1 MFQKKC
7 VLIQPNKFLAP
18 PLGLL
23 AIGSMLEKHKYEV
36 KILEIEEPDDLLE
49 DNAAEIFN
57 RIDSKLIGL
66 SFFSSQS
73 KRAQSIIRA
82 LKKENKDVTIVC
94 GGIHPSC
101 APEDV
106 LGMGADYVVVGE
118 GEETIIELFNAL
130 EKQTSLNNIEGIVFK
145 SIDGKYLKT
154 PPRAMIKD
162 LSSLPITSY
171 HLLDSGRFKKRN
183 YFIRGLWLRCGHIL
197 TSRGCPSNCNFC
209 AATRFSGRIV
219 RERAIDDI
227 IAELKILVKEY
238 GIEGFWIVDDTFV
251 LKKRRVEEFC
261 AKLKKLPYKFK
272 WACNSRV
279 DTLTEDMVINLKN
292 SGCIQLEFGVESGSQ
307 RVLDAL
313 NKGIKTEQIER
324 AFEYCKKHKMRTLAN
339 IMIGNP
345 EEKMEDIEK
354 TAQIIRKIRPSYVNY
369 SFLVPFPGSYI
380 YDMAMKNGWID
391 KNVNFNTTVTEDPI
405 MLINFT
411 RNELVG
417 ILNNFYRKDDVVT
430 NYLLQPIFLFDMI
443 KFSLINPLKLFKIL
457 ELLFRGRKME
467 ARNLFSKVYL

>member
-7 VLIQPNKFLAP
+7 VLMQPNKFLAP

-23 AIGSMLEKHKYEV
+23 AIGSILEKHNYEV
-36 KILEIEEPDDLLE
+36 KILEIEESDDFLE
-49 DNAAEIFN
+49 NNSSGFFDK
-57 RIDSKLIGL
+57 IDANLIGL

-73 KRAQSIIRA
+73 KRAESIIRA
-82 LKKENKDVTIVC
+82 LKKAKKDVIIIC

-101 APEDV
+101 APEEV

-118 GEETIIELFNAL
+118 GEETVIELFNAI
-130 EKQTSLNNIEGIVFK
+130 EKQSSVNDIDGIVFK
-145 SIDGKYLKT
+145 AANGKYFKT
-154 PPRAMIKD
+154 SSRAMIKD

-171 HLLDSGRFKKRN
+171 HLLDSRRFKKRN

-209 AATRFSGRIV
+209 AATRFGGRIV
-219 RERAIDDI
+219 RERNIDDI
-227 IAELKILVKEY
+227 IDELKILVKEY

-251 LKKRRVEEFC
+251 LKKKRVEEFC
-261 AKLKKLPYKFK
+261 AKLKRLPYKFK

-279 DTLTEDMVINLKN
+279 DTLTEDMVINLKD

-313 NKGIKTEQIER
+313 NKGIKIEQIEK
-324 AFEYCKKHKMRTLAN
+324 AFEYCRRHKMRTLAN

-345 EEKMEDIEK
+345 EEKMEDVEK
-354 TAQIIRKIRPSYVNY
+354 TAQIIKKIRPSYVNY
-369 SFLVPFPGSYI
+369 SFLVPFPGTYI
-380 YDMAMKNGWID
+380 YDVAIRNGWIN

-411 RNELVG
+411 KNELVG
-417 ILNNFYRKDDVVT
+417 ILNNFYKKDNVVRD
-430 NYLLQPIFLFDMI
+430 YLIQPIFLLDMV
-443 KFSLINPLKLFKIL
+443 KFSLMNPLKLFKIL
-457 ELLFRGRKME
+457 QLLVWGRKME